1 MRRLTGA
8 VSPNYHPLGTAAMM
22 SKELGGVVDPSLR
35 VYGTSNLRVVDASVI
50 PMQMS
55 GHVTATLYALAERA
69 ADMIKSENSTK
80 GAMRG

>member
-1 MRRLTGA
+1 
-8 VSPNYHPLGTAAMM
+8 M

-69 ADMIKSENSTK
+69 ADMIKSGSSTE
-80 GAMRG
+80 GAVRR